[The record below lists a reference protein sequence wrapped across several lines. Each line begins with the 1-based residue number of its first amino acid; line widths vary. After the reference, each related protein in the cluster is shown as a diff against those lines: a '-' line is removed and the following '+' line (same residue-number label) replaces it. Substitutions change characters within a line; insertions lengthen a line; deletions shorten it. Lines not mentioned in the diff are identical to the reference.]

1 MRYQMECIRNKR
13 AEGRFSGD
21 DAGEALAWFNERAA
35 THRILFNGELLKRH
49 DLAEGLDRRGL
60 TPMEKDIKAEARV
73 AARLAKAAD
82 VRERAESKDLALK
95 QRAELKA
102 LRVAAARER
111 AVARAER
118 GPMRAV
124 NIYISDKDADQLRKL
139 GGGMISEGVRIALK
153 NNLKT

>member
-21 DAGEALAWFNERAA
+21 DAGEALAWFNDRAA
-35 THRILFNGELLKRH
+35 THRILFNGGLLKRH

-82 VRERAESKDLALK
+82 
-95 QRAELKA
+95 
-102 LRVAAARER
+102 ARER

-124 NIYISDKDADQLRKL
+124 NIYISDKDADQLREL